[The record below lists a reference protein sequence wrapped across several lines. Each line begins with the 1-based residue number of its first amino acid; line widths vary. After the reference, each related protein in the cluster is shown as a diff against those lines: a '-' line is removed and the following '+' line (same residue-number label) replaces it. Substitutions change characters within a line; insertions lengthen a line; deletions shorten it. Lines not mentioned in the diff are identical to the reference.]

1 MTVRLE
7 TLLDRSEKNMGS
19 GIHPVV
25 KESALE
31 MVKRAYQE
39 HFCPNQRR
47 LSVYGRAS
55 KVIWSRSPRLYLR
68 W

>member
-1 MTVRLE
+1 MTVKLE

-39 HFCPNQRR
+39 GIFVQISAGYIG
-47 LSVYGRAS
+47 LWKS
-55 KVIWSRSPRLYLR
+55 KQSYMVKVA
-68 W
+68 